1 VHRIIKIIFF
11 SFLPFSLFGQ
21 VIGIVEEVQGT
32 VTISQ
37 QESNI
42 NLEEYDDLILG
53 QTIIVADQSKITISL
68 NDGTIFI
75 FENESEFFF
84 KTYNDLFS
92 VTPSFEITVINGNF
106 IVETGDIPK
115 IVRDQ
120 TKIFI
125 PGGELILN
133 GTAV

>member
-1 VHRIIKIIFF
+1 MQKIIGIVFISFF
-11 SFLPFSLFGQ
+11 LNFSLFGQ
-21 VIGIVEEVQGT
+21 VIGIVEELQGT

-37 QESNI
+37 EESAI

-53 QTIIVADQSKITISL
+53 QTIKVADQSKITLSL

-84 KTYNDLFS
+84 NNYNDLFS
-92 VTPSFEITVINGNF
+92 ISPSFEITVINGNF

-125 PGGELILN
+125 PG
-133 GTAV
+133 